1 VTEEKSMNK
10 IKEIWGVVK
19 STILNAWDE
28 FHAELGLIL
37 GTLQV
42 AIYLFSGEGVIVLLG
57 GLVLVLMTWNKV
69 WNKYLDN

>member
-1 VTEEKSMNK
+1 MNT

-19 STILNAWDE
+19 STVLNAWNE
-28 FHAELGLIL
+28 FHGELGLLL

-57 GLVLVLMTWNKV
+57 GLVLILMTINSV
-69 WNKYLDN
+69 WNKYLNN

>member
-42 AIYLFSGEGVIVLLG
+42 TIYLFSGEGVIVLLG